1 MAKADVRELLD
12 KWRNAE
18 DKYRTL
24 VDSTLEGGR
33 VDKDAVVALTKAR
46 VRADRRMQDY
56 LKRALDKD

>member
-1 MAKADVRELLD
+1 MAKAVVRELLD

>member
-33 VDKDAVVALTKAR
+33 VDKYAVVALTKAR

>member
-1 MAKADVRELLD
+1 MRELLD

>member
-18 DKYRTL
+18 DKNRTL

>member
-33 VDKDAVVALTKAR
+33 VDKDDVVALTKAR